1 METEMECSTS
11 NVNVPEDVLRSI
23 NFDALEGALNMKFN
37 NRGLLVEAITHGS
50 QLSSSGVPCYKRLEL
65 IGDAILADLI
75 TRHLFF
81 HYKHLP
87 TGRLTDLRAASV
99 NNEYFARVAV
109 KNNLHVH
116 LRHASTALEKQVF
129 FLFIYSLF
137 IAYNLLPF
145 LSCLSFPFLSFS
157 IPF

>member
-137 IAYNLLPF
+137 IPYNLLPF
-145 LSCLSFPFLSFS
+145 LSCLSFPF
-157 IPF
+157 